1 MKPHDT
7 WEVLPHSDLERL
19 ADNLYTVEGKLRM
32 PLGEMPRRMTVVRLR
47 GDRLAIYSAIALDD
61 ARMAQLESLGAPAF
75 LIVPSAIHRIDARPW
90 QRRYPYIEVIAPHG
104 ARDKVSKVVSIDA
117 TLADFG
123 DSRVTLE
130 PILGTDQRELAMMV
144 ETETGKTLVIN
155 DLIFNL
161 PPRKGLAGLGMRMLG
176 FAPGHPTIPRVM
188 KRRLVADE
196 WEVKTQL
203 RDWAGL
209 DGLERIVVSHGALIE
224 NPRETLLALA
234 GEA

>member
-1 MKPHDT
+1 M
-7 WEVLPHSDLERL
+7 LPHGELERL

-32 PLGEMPRRMTVVRLR
+32 PLGETSRRMTVVRLQ
-47 GDRLAIYSAIALDD
+47 GNRLAIYSAIALDD
-61 ARMAQLESLGAPAF
+61 ARMAKLESLGAPAF
-75 LIVPSAIHRIDARPW
+75 LIVPNALHRIDARPW

-104 ARDKVSKVVSIDA
+104 AADKVSKVVPIDA
-117 TLADFG
+117 NQADFG
-123 DSRVTLE
+123 DARVTLE
-130 PILGTDQRELAMMV
+130 PVLGTDQRELAMMV

-161 PPRKGLAGLGMRMLG
+161 PPRKGLMGFGMRVLG
-176 FAPGHPTIPRVM
+176 FGPGHPTIPRAV
-188 KRRLVADE
+188 KRKLIADE

-209 DGLERIVVSHGALIE
+209 DGLERIVVSHGAPIE
-224 NPRETLLALA
+224 NPRETLLELA